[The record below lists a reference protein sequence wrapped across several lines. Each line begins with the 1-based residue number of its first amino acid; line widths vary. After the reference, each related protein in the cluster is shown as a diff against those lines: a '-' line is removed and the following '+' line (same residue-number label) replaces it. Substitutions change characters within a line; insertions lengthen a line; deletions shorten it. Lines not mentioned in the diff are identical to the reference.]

1 MTNTTQ
7 NFIEGVNERI
17 DFAFSLVGLDRPD
30 IKELAKEIVKSELQ
44 SFARRVVEEIREE
57 DSVRHKHNPLTVE
70 EVVGIV
76 LSLSGVEDP
85 LRGLS
90 GEDNQP

>member
-1 MTNTTQ
+1 MTTQ
-7 NFIEGVNERI
+7 NFIERIAQETCALICERTCSSMCSDDLI
-17 DFAFSLVGLDRPD
+17 SNA
-30 IKELAKEIVKSELQ
+30 IQ
-44 SFARRVVEEIREE
+44 SFARKVVEEIREE